1 VKPFERLGSSI
12 FAHGS
17 PNPFNQ
23 FLTVGLHQLGLA
35 FCRLVD
41 HHIHRNLFSGFSIA
55 HLQDVQNYSI
65 ICDNYSTTLCEGVS
79 IMTTRQRPCFSA
91 CADMLDCSSREEPVV
106 REHGTCQS

>member
-35 FCRLVD
+35 FCLLED
-41 HHIHRNLFSGFSIA
+41 HDIHRNLFPCFSIA
-55 HLQDVQNYSI
+55 HLEDVQNQTI
-65 ICDNYSTTLCEGVS
+65 ILPPCAK
-79 IMTTRQRPCFSA
+79 TR
-91 CADMLDCSSREEPVV
+91 L
-106 REHGTCQS
+106 